1 MDLLIEVKVGNLT
14 ERRIIRVNDKL
25 IQRKKRII
33 YQPLNAGKYVR
44 Y

>member
-1 MDLLIEVKVGNLT
+1 MDFLIEVNMNGYS